1 MKQKINSDMIAAV
14 LLIIL
19 SALFFRMTGEFS
31 NQQAAVWPKAVLV
44 CIVILSAMLA
54 VRGLREQK
62 EEKKIRFPKGTLV
75 GPIVAVAVI
84 TVYAVLM
91 KFAGYFISTTLFLPF
106 GMLALGQ
113 RDWRIIL
120 SVTIGLEIF
129 IYVLFVTQ
137 LQLRMP

>member
-1 MKQKINSDMIAAV
+1 MKLKINSDIIAAA

-19 SALFFRMTGEFS
+19 SAVFFKMAGEFS
-31 NQQAAVWPKAVLV
+31 NQQAAIWPKAVLV
-44 CIVILSAMLA
+44 GIIILSAMLA
-54 VRGLREQK
+54 VKGLKGQK
-62 EEKKIRFPKGTLV
+62 QDEKTRFPKGTLA
-75 GPIVAVAVI
+75 GPIAAVVVI

-113 RDWRIIL
+113 RDWRVIL

-129 IYVLFVTQ
+129 IYILFVTQ